1 MDVRQTIK
9 ALFDNAVDAV
19 CAHRDGVVVAA
30 NPAYARL
37 FGYDVADDMA
47 GHPIIETLAPEEHSR
62 VGEIIRRRAAG
73 ADVAPVYTA
82 KGLRRDGS
90 RFDLEIGASVFQMDG
105 ESYFIAVLRDV
116 SEAEDSKRRL
126 TESEERFRNLFMMS
140 PDPTWIIQDN
150 RFVECNQAAV
160 NILGYPD
167 ADSLKNV
174 HPSELSPDAQPDGE
188 SSFAKA
194 ERMMG
199 LAMANGLHR
208 FEWAHRRHDGSVFP
222 AEVTLSA
229 TLLQGRPSIYC
240 TWRDIT
246 ERHQAEAQMRLAA
259 GVFDSTHEG
268 IVVTDTNGIILSVNP
283 AFTRITGYAGCEVI
297 GKTPAVLKS
306 HRQDRNFYRAMWD
319 DLLKKG
325 EWRGELWNRRK
336 DGEAYL
342 EWLTISAVAG
352 PDGKPSRYVAV
363 FSDVTELRRKDD
375 QIRHQAYHDALTGLP
390 NRFLLADRLDHA
402 LEVSRRVQ
410 TQVAVLFLDLDR
422 FKVINDS
429 LGHHEGDK
437 LLVEVAR
444 RVGQT
449 VRRSDTVSR
458 LGGDEFVVVLSSFS
472 DTTEVALVAEKII
485 AALAR
490 PLRLA
495 GKAVHSGTS
504 IGIAVFPQDG
514 EDAATLLKNADTA
527 MYQAKA
533 GGRRCFRFFDRSMNE
548 HAVRRLELEAQL
560 RQAIDSNQLE
570 LHYQPKVLVETGGLA
585 GLEALLRWNHPEQ
598 GRIPPMEFIPL
609 AEETGL
615 IIPLSYWVIEEACRK
630 LAKWR
635 KGGADVKVAIN
646 LSARQFHDEKLPQ
659 RIEAILQRNK
669 VPGSALEIE
678 LTEGAVMDD
687 PGRAIVI
694 LQRLRALGLRV
705 SVDDF
710 GTGYSS
716 LAYLKRFPIN
726 AVKIDRSFVM
736 DLPGDAEDAA
746 IVRAILDLARAL
758 NLDVVAEG
766 VETAEQ
772 LDFLAQAG
780 CGQVQGYYFSPPR
793 PAAELDAWISK
804 ASWAYSPN
812 RP

>member
-1 MDVRQTIK
+1 MDVNLTIK
-9 ALFDNAVDAV
+9 GLFDTAIDAI
-19 CAHRDGVVVAA
+19 CAHRDGRIIVA
-30 NPAYARL
+30 NPAFARL
-37 FGYDVADDMA
+37 FGYDSADDMA
-47 GHPIIETLAPEEHSR
+47 GRPVIDTLAPEER
-62 VGEIIRRRAAG
+62 PRIAETIRRRSSG
-73 ADVAPVYTA
+73 EEVASVYTA
-82 KGLRRDGS
+82 TGLRRDGS
-90 RFDLEIGASVFQMDG
+90 RFDLEIGASAFVLGG
-105 ESYFIAVLRDV
+105 ERYCVAVLRDI
-116 SEAEDSKRRL
+116 SEAEAAKRHL
-126 TESEERFRNLFMMS
+126 VESEERFRNLFKMS

-150 RFVECNQAAV
+150 RFIECNRAAV
-160 NILGYPD
+160 AILGYPD
-167 ADSLKNV
+167 EDSLKNV
-174 HPSELSPDAQPDGE
+174 HPSELSPEFQPDGE

-194 ERMMG
+194 ERLMG
-199 LAMANGLHR
+199 MTMANGLHR
-208 FEWAHRRHDGSVFP
+208 FEWTHKRRDGSLFP

-229 TLLQGRPSIYC
+229 IQLQGKPSLHC

-259 GVFDSTHEG
+259 GVFDSTQEG
-268 IVVTDTNGIILSVNP
+268 IVVTDIDGHILSVNP

-297 GKTPAVLKS
+297 GKTPAILKS
-306 HRQDRNFYRAMWD
+306 HHQDQNFYRVMWSE
-319 DLLKKG
+319 LRSKG

-352 PDGKPSRYVAV
+352 QDGKPSRYVAV

-402 LEVSRRVQ
+402 LEVSRR
-410 TQVAVLFLDLDR
+410 TQDHVAVLFLDLDR

-444 RVGQT
+444 RIGQT
-449 VRRSDTVSR
+449 VRKSDTVSR
-458 LGGDEFVVVLSSFS
+458 LGGDEFVVVLGTFA

-485 AALAR
+485 ATLAR

-495 GKAVHSGTS
+495 GKAVHSSTS

-514 EDAATLLKNADTA
+514 EDAAALLKNADTA

-533 GGRRCFRFFDRSMNE
+533 AGRSCFRFFDRSMNE

-560 RQAIDSNQLE
+560 RQAIDGNQLE
-570 LHYQPKVLVETGGLA
+570 LHYQPKVVVETGALA
-585 GLEALLRWNHPEQ
+585 GFEALLRWNHPEQ

-635 KGGADVKVAIN
+635 KGGADIKVAIN

-659 RIEAILQRNK
+659 RIEAILQRTK

-678 LTEGAVMDD
+678 LTEGAVMDA

-694 LQRLRALGLRV
+694 LQRLRALGLRI

-736 DLPGDAEDAA
+736 DLPDDAEDAA
-746 IVRAILDLARAL
+746 IVRAILELARAL

-766 VETAEQ
+766 VETVEQ
-772 LDFLAQAG
+772 LDFLRRAG
-780 CGQVQGYYFSPPR
+780 CGQIQGYYFSQPL
-793 PAAELDAWISK
+793 PASELGEWLSRK
-804 ASWAYSPN
+804 P
-812 RP
+812 